1 MRDVMGRETKRE
13 KIDGLHGIELF
24 MAMAEGNPGALSVVT
39 KLSERWGAL
48 ATSILI
54 VILDRM
60 NIRGSQI
67 WVAYKDFA
75 GGDLDALALAITRKD
90 PEMVAKV
97 NEACSSHGELAR
109 TFDTTENGGGQ

>member
-1 MRDVMGRETKRE
+1 MRD
-13 KIDGLHGIELF
+13 KIDGLKGFELF
-24 MAMAEGNPGALSVVT
+24 VAMAEGNPGAMNVIHQLG
-39 KLSERWGAL
+39 EQWGLL
-48 ATSILI
+48 ATSVLI

-75 GGDLDALALAITRKD
+75 GGDLDRLAMAIAQKD

-97 NEACSSHGELAR
+97 NEVCSSYGELAR
-109 TFDTTENGGGQ
+109 TFDMIEKGEGK